1 VPNSGT
7 FPIGGFCYLLL
18 GRGNERKIMREEY
31 NGWKNRETWAMAL
44 WLNNDEGFQNQVQE
58 LAEEARD
65 EEYPASRLAE
75 ALESFIEELFDFDNI
90 SDNRQLF
97 NMLTDIGSLYRVN
110 WYEIAQTFIEELANA

>member
-1 VPNSGT
+1 
-7 FPIGGFCYLLL
+7 
-18 GRGNERKIMREEY
+18 MREEY